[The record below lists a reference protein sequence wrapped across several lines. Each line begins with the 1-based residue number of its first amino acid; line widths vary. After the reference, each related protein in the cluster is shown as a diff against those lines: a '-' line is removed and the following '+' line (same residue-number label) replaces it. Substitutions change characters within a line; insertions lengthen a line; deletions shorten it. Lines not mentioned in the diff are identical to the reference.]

1 MIMINVQ
8 KMIKEE
14 RKKEANKRKDNLDLC
29 VVELKKIVDKI
40 NDEILMAMIYNTY
53 NVTTESVIIKNIVI
67 TEDEREEL
75 HKHIETA
82 DMYSCL
88 ADVIPID
95 DEYLGKYIKFKHERS
110 MFLTAAI
117 NMSKGVGYH
126 SVKFLVQGDKRK
138 IKEIEL
144 ILNTDKENFF
154 SITLK

>member
-1 MIMINVQ
+1 MINIQ

-14 RKKEANKRKDNLDLC
+14 RKKESNKKKENLDLC
-29 VVELKKIVDKI
+29 IVELKKIVDKI

-53 NVTTESVIIKNIVI
+53 NVTTESVIIKNIDI

-75 HKHIETA
+75 HGHIEEA
-82 DMYSCL
+82 NRYSCL

-95 DEYLGKYIKFKHERS
+95 DEYYGKYIKFKHDKTK
-110 MFLTAAI
+110 FLTATI
-117 NMSKGVGYH
+117 NISKEVGYDC
-126 SVKFLVQGDKRK
+126 VKFLVEGDKRK

-144 ILNTDKENFF
+144 VLGTDKESFV

>member
-1 MIMINVQ
+1 MY
-8 KMIKEE
+8 KRWLGKKE
-14 RKKEANKRKDNLDLC
+14 KKEANKKKENLDLC

-53 NVTTESVIIKNIVI
+53 NVTTESVIIKNIDI

-75 HKHIETA
+75 HKHIEIA

-95 DEYLGKYIKFKHERS
+95 DEYFGKYIEFKHEKVT
-110 MFLTAAI
+110 FLTAAI
-117 NMSKGVGYH
+117 NISKEVGYDC
-126 SVKFLVQGDKRK
+126 VKFLVRGDKRK

-144 ILNTDKENFF
+144 VIATDKESFV

>member
-1 MIMINVQ
+1 MINIQ

-14 RKKEANKRKDNLDLC
+14 RKKEENKKKENLDLC
-29 VVELKKIVDKI
+29 IVELKKIVDKI
-40 NDEILMAMIYNTY
+40 NDEIGMAMIYNTY
-53 NVTTESVIIKNIVI
+53 NVTTESVIIKNIDI

-82 DMYSCL
+82 DIYSCL

-95 DEYLGKYIKFKHERS
+95 NQHFGKYIKFKHEKV

-117 NMSKGVGYH
+117 NISKEVGYDC
-126 SVKFLVQGDKRK
+126 VKFLVQGDKRK

-144 ILNTDKENFF
+144 VLATDKESFV

>member
-1 MIMINVQ
+1 MYNVQ
-8 KMIKEE
+8 KMIMEE
-14 RKKEANKRKDNLDLC
+14 RKKEANKKKENLDLC

-53 NVTTESVIIKNIVI
+53 NVTTESVIIKNIDI

-82 DMYSCL
+82 DIYSCL

-95 DEYLGKYIKFKHERS
+95 NEHFGKHIQFKHDKTK
-110 MFLTAAI
+110 FLTAAI
-117 NMSKGVGYH
+117 NTSKTSGYDY
-126 SVKFLVQGDKRK
+126 VKFLVKGDKRK

-144 ILNTDKENFF
+144 MLGSYNESFV
-154 SITLK
+154 SIVLK

>member
-1 MIMINVQ
+1 MINVQ

-14 RKKEANKRKDNLDLC
+14 RINEANRKQENLDLC
-29 VVELKKIVDKI
+29 IDELKKIVDKI
-40 NDEILMAMIYNTY
+40 NDEIGMAMIYNTY

-75 HKHIETA
+75 HKQIETA
-82 DMYSCL
+82 DIYSCL

-95 DEYLGKYIKFKHERS
+95 NEHFGKYIKFKHEKAT
-110 MFLTAAI
+110 FLTAAI
-117 NMSKGVGYH
+117 NMSEYGYDC
-126 SVKFLVQGDKRK
+126 VKFLVEGDKRK

-144 ILNTDKENFF
+144 VLTTDKENFF

>member
-1 MIMINVQ
+1 MIMYNIQ

-14 RKKEANKRKDNLDLC
+14 RKKEANKKKENLDLC
-29 VVELKKIVDKI
+29 IVELKKIVDKI
-40 NDEILMAMIYNTY
+40 NNEIGMAMIYNTY
-53 NVTTESVIIKNIVI
+53 NVTTESVIIKNIYI

-75 HKHIETA
+75 LKHIETA

-95 DEYLGKYIKFKHERS
+95 DKHFGKYIKFNHERAT
-110 MFLTAAI
+110 FLTAAI
-117 NMSKGVGYH
+117 NISEYGYYC
-126 SVKFLVQGDKRK
+126 VKFLVQGDKRK

-144 ILNTDKENFF
+144 ALTTDKESFA

>member
-1 MIMINVQ
+1 MINIQ

-14 RKKEANKRKDNLDLC
+14 KIKEANKKKENLDLC
-29 VVELKKIVDKI
+29 IVELKKIVDKI
-40 NDEILMAMIYNTY
+40 NDEIVMGMIYNTY
-53 NVTTESVIIKNIVI
+53 NVTTESVIIKNIDI

-82 DMYSCL
+82 YMYSCL

-95 DEYLGKYIKFKHERS
+95 NEYFGKYIEFKHEKVT
-110 MFLTAAI
+110 FLTAAI
-117 NMSKGVGYH
+117 NISKEVGYDC
-126 SVKFLVQGDKRK
+126 VKFLVRGDKRK

-144 ILNTDKENFF
+144 VLTTDKKSFV